1 MNCERCKN
9 KKATL
14 FYADEGGGR
23 HALCASCGAA
33 RDKLGN
39 SGFSPE
45 PDVTEIFIPPLS
57 LTLKTELFIPM
68 LDHREQCDKI
78 CAGCGTTATS
88 LAENGIMGCPSCYST
103 FFEMIPIKNQINSEE
118 VKIRGRMPYTVRQKI
133 ERAEELSR
141 LSKELRTAVSEE
153 NYESAAILRDRI
165 KELKCTDPHKYS
177 LSDGRCE

>member
-1 MNCERCKN
+1 
-9 KKATL
+9 
-14 FYADEGGGR
+14 
-23 HALCASCGAA
+23 
-33 RDKLGN
+33 
-39 SGFSPE
+39 
-45 PDVTEIFIPPLS
+45 
-57 LTLKTELFIPM
+57 
-68 LDHREQCDKI
+68 
-78 CAGCGTTATS
+78 
-88 LAENGIMGCPSCYST
+88 
-103 FFEMIPIKNQINSEE
+103 MIPIKNQVNLEE